1 MAFSITRPAPRM
13 IVSCAG
19 VAVLATAY
27 LTGALLRW
35 GVVPYDPSTIAEG
48 VLRHSPHGHA
58 GPGRNE
64 LAAFMG
70 DFGLAGA
77 AAAAAVS
84 CAVRA
89 IAARGRLRGAW
100 LLFSASALTAALG
113 NAVWGWYELVL
124 QHEPPTPSA
133 ADWIFL
139 FFAPFAMAGTLVH
152 HRGPGGSVGW
162 VKLLLDGAM
171 IAGAIFCAGWSP
183 ALAREALDGGGSPL
197 RVTLSL
203 AYPVFDILLVSLV
216 LALRFRG
223 GGRRDGAS
231 MATLLAAYTTIV
243 VSDAIWT
250 IPAVRAGYASGG
262 LLDSCWFLGYLL
274 LVVAPWMSVWS
285 APSRPKR
292 DRSMEHST
300 EHGVERSVEQAVD
313 ALVVPPAPAAHP
325 REPFARPSNAA
336 LGLLGLLFPYV
347 VGAVCLAGI
356 MANGLTG
363 DHQVRPAVL
372 AAGGTVLAALVARQ
386 AVTLL
391 ENRALTRQLAVRE
404 DHFRSLVQG
413 SSDVITTMDPR
424 GRFGYISP
432 AVEHVFGYR
441 PDELVGRLLYDFVH
455 PDDRDDLRGAVAD
468 YLAGPGASAGVE
480 CRIRSVLGGTI
491 AFADAASPESPP
503 EHSIAQEQETS
514 DCAAPAAAERW
525 RHAECTLTRHRGGL
539 VFTCRDVSDR
549 VELQRKLAHS
559 AYHDALTGLPN
570 RAFFT
575 NRLEHALAQP
585 AAVVRPI
592 AVLFLDLDWFKQVND
607 AGGHAV
613 GDLLLTRVAARL
625 RAAARSADLV
635 ARFGGDEFAA
645 LVQGGTGERAA
656 REVAARFH
664 SAISRPF
671 NLPAGRFT
679 VGASIGVAFWR
690 TGASV
695 ADLMREADL
704 AMYEAKAGGKR
715 RIVVRA
721 ATAPVGTPAH
731 TPHLSASASAAAH
744 AATQAAT
751 HAATQA
757 ATQSVAPPPT
767 VAVAV
772 ARPQVRSGS

>member
-1 MAFSITRPAPRM
+1 MASPTPRRPAPR
-13 IVSCAG
+13 VVAACAA
-19 VAVLATAY
+19 VAVLAAAY

-35 GVVPYDPSTIAEG
+35 GVVPHG
-48 VLRHSPHGHA
+48 VPAAPDGALRRSPHGHA

-77 AAAAAVS
+77 AAMAAVS
-84 CAVRA
+84 CAIRA
-89 IAARGRLRGAW
+89 IAAGGRLRGAW
-100 LLFSASALTAALG
+100 LLFAASALTAALG
-113 NAVWGWYELVL
+113 NGVWGWYELVL

-133 ADWIFL
+133 ADWTFL

-152 HRGPGGSVGW
+152 HRGPGSTVGW
-162 VKLLLDGAM
+162 IKLVLDGAM

-183 ALAREALDGGGSPL
+183 ALAREALDGGASPL
-197 RVTLSL
+197 RVVLSL

-250 IPAVRAGYASGG
+250 VPAVRAGYASGG
-262 LLDSCWFLGYLL
+262 LLDSGWFLGYLL
-274 LVVAPWMSVWS
+274 LVIAPWMSVWS
-285 APSRPKR
+285 APREAVHRLVAPK
-292 DRSMEHST
+292 
-300 EHGVERSVEQAVD
+300 
-313 ALVVPPAPAAHP
+313 VPVAAYP
-325 REPFARPSNAA
+325 GDPFAGPSKVA

-386 AVTLL
+386 AVTLI

-424 GRFGYISP
+424 GRIGYVSP

-441 PDELVGRLLYDFVH
+441 PYELVGSVLYELVH
-455 PDDRDDLRGAVAD
+455 PEDRDGLRGAIAG
-468 YLAGPGASAGVE
+468 YLAGNDGSAGVE
-480 CRIRSVLGGTI
+480 CRIRSVHGDVA
-491 AFADAASPESPP
+491 AFDGASPSEAAL
-503 EHSIAQEQETS
+503 AQDALGAT
-514 DCAAPAAAERW
+514 APAERW
-525 RHAECTLTRHRGGL
+525 LHAECTLTRHRGGL

-549 VELQRKLAHS
+549 IELQRRLAHN
-559 AYHDALTGLPN
+559 AYHDVLTGLPN
-570 RAFFT
+570 RALFT
-575 NRLEHALAQP
+575 SRLEHALSQP
-585 AAVVRPI
+585 SAVVRTI

-607 AGGHAV
+607 AGGHAA

-625 RAAARSADLV
+625 RGSARSGDLV

-645 LVQGGTGERAA
+645 LVQGGAGERAA

-664 SAISRPF
+664 AALSRPF
-671 NLPAGRFT
+671 HLPAGQFT
-679 VGASIGVAFWR
+679 IGASIGVAFWR
-690 TGASV
+690 PGASV

-704 AMYEAKAGGKR
+704 AMYDAKAGGKS

-721 ATAPVGTPAH
+721 AAGPV
-731 TPHLSASASAAAH
+731 LSPGLGSDAIL
-744 AATQAAT
+744 T
-751 HAATQA
+751 
-757 ATQSVAPPPT
+757 
-767 VAVAV
+767 
-772 ARPQVRSGS
+772 RP